1 MKGAG
6 TLLMICLL
14 LTASTLFTESE
25 SQPPMKVNVQ
35 FAFGVEDLSLPAG
48 EYYIF
53 TAGPGRTMRIVSADG
68 KYSAVVDTL
77 LNHAEKPAT
86 KSRLVFHKYGN
97 EYFLA
102 HVWTAGQNE
111 SRNPLSGKRAMELAS
126 SGSRP
131 QTMTVIALPAGR

>member
-6 TLLMICLL
+6 TALMLCLL
-14 LTASTLFTESE
+14 LADSTLFTQSE
-25 SQPPMKVNVQ
+25 SQPPMKVNVS

-53 TAGPGRTMRIVSADG
+53 AATPGRTIRIVSADG

-102 HVWTAGQNE
+102 QVWTAGQNE